1 MGANIRI
8 DISSNGCSNA
18 HTMKRESNKSRNTTH
33 EPRVMRFRN
42 ISIIGDGAMAT
53 VMAMLLCEKNR
64 NVRMWSYD
72 RRQLKQIESAG
83 ENIKF
88 LTGYRLPKKLVFEP
102 DDERIMADADL
113 IVSAVPCQFV
123 RQVFERLKHYVPDGV
138 PIVSTAKGI
147 ENDTLL
153 RPTQILTS
161 VLFGSQAIGDERRAM
176 RFAVLSGPTIADEL
190 ARKLPATACAAAAD
204 EQLAKDVQSAFN
216 CSWLRVYTNTDIVG
230 VELAAAC
237 KNIIAIA
244 AGIIDGIGAG
254 DNAKA
259 ALLCRGLAEITRLG
273 IACGAKPQTFAGLT
287 GLGDLVT
294 TCISPKGRNRSFG
307 ERIGKGQT
315 VEAAQRATESVI
327 EGFATC
333 KSVITLAEKYSVE
346 MPITQAVYEVLFE
359 DKPVQTAITDLMRR
373 RLKAE

>member
-1 MGANIRI
+1 MF
-8 DISSNGCSNA
+8 
-18 HTMKRESNKSRNTTH
+18 K
-33 EPRVMRFRN
+33 N

-53 VMAMLLCEKNR
+53 VMAILLCEKNKP
-64 NVRMWSYD
+64 VRMWGYD
-72 RRQLKQIESAG
+72 RRQLSEIAQRC

-88 LTGYRLPKKLVFEP
+88 LPGYKLPQILVFEP
-102 DDERIMADADL
+102 NDERIMAGADL

-123 RQVFERLKHYVPDGV
+123 RQVWERLKDYVLDGV

-153 RPTQILTS
+153 RPTQILAD
-161 VLFGSQAIGDERRAM
+161 VLDKKQAADDERPVTRY
-176 RFAVLSGPTIADEL
+176 AVLSGPTIADEL
-190 ARKLPATACAAAAD
+190 ARKLPATACAAAGD
-204 EQLAKDVQSAFN
+204 EQLAKDIQRTFN
-216 CSWLRVYTNTDIVG
+216 CAWLRVYSNTDVVG

-244 AGIIDGIGAG
+244 AGIVDGIGAG

-273 IACGAKPQTFAGLT
+273 VACGARPQTFAGLT

-315 VEAAQRATESVI
+315 VEVAKRATESVI

-333 KSVITLAEKYSVE
+333 KSVIALAERYDVE
-346 MPITQAVYEVLFE
+346 MPITQAIYEVLFE
-359 DKPVQTAITDLMRR
+359 GKPVQKAIDDLMRR